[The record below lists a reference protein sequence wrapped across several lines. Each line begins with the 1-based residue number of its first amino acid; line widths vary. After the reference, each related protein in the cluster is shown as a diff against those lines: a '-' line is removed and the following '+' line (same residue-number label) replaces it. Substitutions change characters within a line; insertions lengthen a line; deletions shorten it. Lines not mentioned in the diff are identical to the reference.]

1 MLFRSEAGREHAAP
15 IEIARRARDARAR
28 RIERDRKAEPEADPR
43 IFILTENANAMLGQ
57 IAAADEVV
65 RRHQVERLA
74 ADDPHTAQL
83 AAAEQ
88 HQAAPV
94 IVGKRRNEPAAARM
108 ETAILSPAAARTGV
122 A

>member
-1 MLFRSEAGREHAAP
+1 
-15 IEIARRARDARAR
+15 
-28 RIERDRKAEPEADPR
+28 
-43 IFILTENANAMLGQ
+43 MLGQ

-88 HQAAPV
+88 HQAETV

-108 ETAILSPAAARTGV
+108 ETAILRPPASSAAFDTLSLRQHGRSV
-122 A
+122 CRERWCYALSISEVSFSI